1 MTSIDDTHGVVV
13 AELRQRRE
21 DLQAVIRHA
30 DSKAQALVGVHS
42 LAVAGAVALVKITPH
57 SALLA
62 VAAVLVGL
70 ALILVLLALFPQ
82 LPRRRS
88 GSWRSWRRLDAADLA
103 AAAAGGEQPEDL
115 AAEVRLLARIAVR
128 KMRAVQ
134 LAIVLLITGV
144 LAVAASLVL

>member
-1 MTSIDDTHGVVV
+1 MTSTDEAQIDVA
-13 AELRQRRE
+13 AELRQRRD

-30 DSKAQALVGVHS
+30 DTKAQALVGVHS
-42 LAVAGAVALVKITPH
+42 LAMAGAVALVKTTPH
-57 SALLA
+57 SPLLA

-70 ALILVLLALFPQ
+70 ALILVLLAL
-82 LPRRRS
+82 LPRLGRNAS
-88 GSWRSWRRLDAADLA
+88 SWTSWPKLAAAELA

-134 LAIVLLITGV
+134 VAIGLVIAGV
-144 LAVAASLVL
+144 LAVAASLLF